1 MHAAGERSI
10 QTGHSPFFS
19 LTRPRYYWDV
29 VGTHLPLAVVTGIP
43 LLLSRWAPMGLMP
56 LKSCTFL
63 GLTGFPCPFCGFT
76 RSFWAMARGDW
87 GFALY
92 NSPLACLVYIAVAI
106 VFAWNA
112 TGLLTGLQ
120 IGRGPLLR
128 TKPVQI
134 KWGTIIIGVLLMV
147 NWAYRLSIGLK

>member
-1 MHAAGERSI
+1 
-10 QTGHSPFFS
+10 
-19 LTRPRYYWDV
+19 
-29 VGTHLPLAVVTGIP
+29 
-43 LLLSRWAPMGLMP
+43 MGLMP

-63 GLTGFPCPFCGFT
+63 WLTGYPCPFCGFT

-120 IGRGPLLR
+120 ISRGPLLR
-128 TKPVQI
+128 SKAFRI
-134 KWGTIIIGVLLMV
+134 RWGSISIGVSLMV
-147 NWAYRLSIGLK
+147 NWIYRLSLGLN